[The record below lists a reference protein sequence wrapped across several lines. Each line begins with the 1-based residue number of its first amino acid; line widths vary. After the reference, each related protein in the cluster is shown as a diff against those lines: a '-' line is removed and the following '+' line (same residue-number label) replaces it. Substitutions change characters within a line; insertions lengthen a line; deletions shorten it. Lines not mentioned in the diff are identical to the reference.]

1 MPVTTSS
8 ALIALLP
15 SRQAAVRSPEASCCM
30 KTGTNAAVIAPSAN
44 RSRTTFGIRKAT
56 LKASMALPAP
66 NIDASTWSRTRPRMR
81 LVIVAAPA
89 DAAERASRL
98 CWEGELGSKL
108 AADRFVDRAA
118 VRILAGQTR
127 HHRLHDLAH
136 VFDRRRT
143 GLGDGVGDGGLDVRC
158 RSRGRKVLL

>member
-1 MPVTTSS
+1 
-8 ALIALLP
+8 
-15 SRQAAVRSPEASCCM
+15 
-30 KTGTNAAVIAPSAN
+30 
-44 RSRTTFGIRKAT
+44 
-56 LKASMALPAP
+56 
-66 NIDASTWSRTRPRMR
+66 MR

-136 VFDRRRT
+136 VFDRGRA
-143 GLGDGVGDGGLDVRC
+143 GLGDGFDDSGLDVRC
-158 RSRGRKVLL
+158 GRRGRELLLEDRDFGRFLVDQIGAPGLRELLNGIATLFDQR